1 MWSDSFGIGELNG
14 LPDYTVTIN
23 AGFRALDEKLKIGG
37 QVRRIG
43 KTKAVKPPMGPRL
56 IDVDGYMLADAY
68 ASYKYNENATFFLS
82 IENITNKAY
91 KPVQFKDPQLFGRG
105 RTVIGGMTLRF

>member
-1 MWSDSFGIGELNG
+1 MWSDGFGIGELNG

-23 AGFRALDEKLKIGG
+23 AGFRALDEKLTIGG

-43 KTKAVKPPMGPRL
+43 KTKAVKPPMGPQL
-56 IDVDGYMLADAY
+56 IDVEGYMLADAY
-68 ASYKYNENATFFLS
+68 ASYKYNENATFFVN

-91 KPVQFKDPQLFGRG
+91 KPAQFMDPQKFGRG